1 MIVLSWRFSLLFL
14 LLSFLL
20 SVPGER
26 TRPQKSVTAA
36 ASANIRIM
44 TFNIRYGTANDGENR
59 WGLRR
64 SSVFK
69 LLRDQ
74 DPDIIGVQEAL
85 RFQLDELRT
94 ALPQYGEIGTGRDD
108 GKTAGEYAAILY
120 RSPRFAAKR
129 QGTFWFSDT
138 PDVPGSKSWG
148 NNIPRICTWAL
159 LADSGS
165 GKSLYVFNV
174 HLDHESQRSREQSA
188 LLLQERIQNV
198 ETGTPI
204 IVLGDFNTG
213 EQNLTVRIIQGE
225 DALTDNLSPRRTKFA
240 DTYRLIHPR
249 AVEVGTFHA
258 FSGERTGE
266 KIDYIFVSP
275 GVTVL
280 EAEILHFKVDG
291 RYPSDHFPVTA
302 RITF

>member
-1 MIVLSWRFSLLFL
+1 
-14 LLSFLL
+14 
-20 SVPGER
+20 
-26 TRPQKSVTAA
+26 
-36 ASANIRIM
+36 
-44 TFNIRYGTANDGENR
+44 
-59 WGLRR
+59 
-64 SSVFK
+64 
-69 LLRDQ
+69 
-74 DPDIIGVQEAL
+74 
-85 RFQLDELRT
+85 
-94 ALPQYGEIGTGRDD
+94 
-108 GKTAGEYAAILY
+108 
-120 RSPRFAAKR
+120 
-129 QGTFWFSDT
+129 
-138 PDVPGSKSWG
+138 
-148 NNIPRICTWAL
+148 
-159 LADSGS
+159 DSGS